1 MTNINVTLNLI
12 QGLYVLYNLFM
23 SRNNAVYIMT
33 NYANTTFYI
42 GVTNNLLRRI
52 WEHKTKAIEGF
63 TSRYNIKKLVYFEL
77 TDNIEDALNREKQLK
92 NWKRQW
98 KIDLIKKDN
107 PEFKDLSYD
116 IGYTDPESSSG

>member
-1 MTNINVTLNLI
+1 
-12 QGLYVLYNLFM
+12 M

-98 KIDLIKKDN
+98 KIDLVKKDN

>member
-1 MTNINVTLNLI
+1 
-12 QGLYVLYNLFM
+12 M
-23 SRNNAVYIMT
+23 SKNNAVYIMT
-33 NYANTTFYI
+33 NYTNTTFYI
-42 GVTNNLLRRI
+42 GVTNNLFRRI
-52 WEHKTKAIEGF
+52 QEYKTKAIEGF

-98 KIDLIKKDN
+98 KIDLVKKDN

>member
-1 MTNINVTLNLI
+1 
-12 QGLYVLYNLFM
+12 
-23 SRNNAVYIMT
+23 MT
-33 NYANTTFYI
+33 NYTNTTFYI

-52 WEHKTKAIEGF
+52 QEHKTKAIKGF
-63 TSRYNIKKLVYFEL
+63 TSKYNIKKLVYFEL
-77 TDNIEDALNREKQLK
+77 TENIEDALNREKQLK

-98 KIDLIKKDN
+98 KIDLVKKDN